1 MKSCF
6 SFNLLNEWLV
16 ALVESCFNL
25 VHAFAFELNPSLG
38 TKGKRFAGP
47 LQAASPARVRYPI
60 ISIGQSMGG

>member
-47 LQAASPARVRYPI
+47 LQAASPARVR
-60 ISIGQSMGG
+60 